1 MDQENSTKKMAYNL
15 TLKDRL
21 VSTEERKSWES
32 RLLTNAQRQE
42 LGTFSMVNEGRE
54 GLLLW
59 V

>member
-1 MDQENSTKKMAYNL
+1 MDQENSTKKMGYNL

-54 GLLLW
+54 GVLLW